1 MSSCEAVNPQL
12 AAKKTTKK
20 IPAFIISAALLRSS
34 ITWSLGPAA
43 AFSMKTSS
51 SSRPQA
57 SALASMAAAARGKTT
72 LADHVTSV
80 LAQQIRSGEFAPD
93 ARLPSE
99 MELTER
105 FSVSRTVI
113 REAISRLK
121 SEGLVGSRRGSGTVV
136 LPVTQA
142 TPFRL
147 DLNMDDGRDS
157 IQAVLRV
164 IELRRGVE
172 GEMAA
177 LAAQRRT
184 RAQNLAIQQA
194 LQAIDAAAAAGR
206 DGVQEDFAFHAA
218 ISNASHNPLYTSLV
232 QFLSQFLHA
241 AIRVSR
247 MNEARSNEFVQQVRA
262 EHAALAQAINDGNAE
277 AARAA
282 ALRHMEQSALRLQ
295 AADKAFWASAEGQ
308 AAARDLARVR
318 SGG

>member
-1 MSSCEAVNPQL
+1 MRA
-12 AAKKTTKK
+12 
-20 IPAFIISAALLRSS
+20 
-34 ITWSLGPAA
+34 
-43 AFSMKTSS
+43 MKTSS
-51 SSRPQA
+51 SSKPQA

-147 DLNMDDGRDS
+147 DLNVDDGRDS

-318 SGG
+318 EGG

>member
-1 MSSCEAVNPQL
+1 MRA
-12 AAKKTTKK
+12 
-20 IPAFIISAALLRSS
+20 
-34 ITWSLGPAA
+34 
-43 AFSMKTSS
+43 MKTSS

-295 AADKAFWASAEGQ
+295 AADRAFWASAEGQ

-318 SGG
+318 SGS

>member
-1 MSSCEAVNPQL
+1 MRA
-12 AAKKTTKK
+12 
-20 IPAFIISAALLRSS
+20 
-34 ITWSLGPAA
+34 
-43 AFSMKTSS
+43 MKTSS

-206 DGVQEDFAFHAA
+206 DGVQEEFAFHAA

-295 AADKAFWASAEGQ
+295 AADRAFWASAEGQ

>member
-1 MSSCEAVNPQL
+1 MRA
-12 AAKKTTKK
+12 
-20 IPAFIISAALLRSS
+20 
-34 ITWSLGPAA
+34 
-43 AFSMKTSS
+43 MKTSS

-72 LADHVTSV
+72 LADHVTTV

-147 DLNMDDGRDS
+147 DLNVDDGRDS

-241 AIRVSR
+241 AIRVAR

-282 ALRHMEQSALRLQ
+282 AMRHMEQSAQRLQ

-318 SGG
+318 EGG

>member
-1 MSSCEAVNPQL
+1 MRA
-12 AAKKTTKK
+12 
-20 IPAFIISAALLRSS
+20 
-34 ITWSLGPAA
+34 
-43 AFSMKTSS
+43 MKTSS

-147 DLNMDDGRDS
+147 DLNVDDGRDS

-295 AADKAFWASAEGQ
+295 AADRAFWASAEGQ

-318 SGG
+318 EGG

>member
-1 MSSCEAVNPQL
+1 MRA
-12 AAKKTTKK
+12 
-20 IPAFIISAALLRSS
+20 
-34 ITWSLGPAA
+34 
-43 AFSMKTSS
+43 MKTSS

>member
-1 MSSCEAVNPQL
+1 
-12 AAKKTTKK
+12 
-20 IPAFIISAALLRSS
+20 
-34 ITWSLGPAA
+34 
-43 AFSMKTSS
+43 
-51 SSRPQA
+51 
-57 SALASMAAAARGKTT
+57 MAANVRGKTT

-80 LAQQIRSGEFAPD
+80 LAQQIRGGEFAPD

-105 FSVSRTVI
+105 FAVSRTVI

-136 LPVTQA
+136 LPVTQT

-147 DLNMDDGRDS
+147 DLGGDDGRDS

-177 LAAQRRT
+177 LAAQRRSK
-184 RAQNLAIQQA
+184 AQNQAIQLA

-241 AIRVSR
+241 AIRVAR
-247 MNEARSNEFVQQVRA
+247 MNEARSSEFVQQVRA
-262 EHAALAQAINDGNAE
+262 EHAALAAAISAGDAD
-277 AARAA
+277 AARTA
-282 ALRHMEQSALRLQ
+282 ALLHMENSAKRIQ

-308 AAARDLARVR
+308 AAARDLARVK
-318 SGG
+318 SGN

>member
-1 MSSCEAVNPQL
+1 MRA
-12 AAKKTTKK
+12 
-20 IPAFIISAALLRSS
+20 
-34 ITWSLGPAA
+34 
-43 AFSMKTSS
+43 MKTSS

-295 AADKAFWASAEGQ
+295 AADRAFWASAEGQ

>member
-1 MSSCEAVNPQL
+1 MRA
-12 AAKKTTKK
+12 
-20 IPAFIISAALLRSS
+20 
-34 ITWSLGPAA
+34 
-43 AFSMKTSS
+43 MKTSS

-57 SALASMAAAARGKTT
+57 SAFASMAAAARGKTT

>member
-1 MSSCEAVNPQL
+1 MRA
-12 AAKKTTKK
+12 
-20 IPAFIISAALLRSS
+20 
-34 ITWSLGPAA
+34 
-43 AFSMKTSS
+43 MKTST
-51 SSRPQA
+51 SRPQG
-57 SALASMAAAARGKTT
+57 SALASMAAAARGKAT

-105 FSVSRTVI
+105 FAVSRTVI

-136 LPVTQA
+136 LPVSPA

-147 DLNMDDGRDS
+147 DLKVDDGRDS

-194 LQAIDAAAAAGR
+194 LRDIDAAAAAGR

-241 AIRVSR
+241 AIRVAR
-247 MNEARSNEFVQQVRA
+247 MNEARSSEFVQQVRA
-262 EHAALAQAINDGNAE
+262 EHAAMAQAISEGNAE

-282 ALRHMEQSALRLQ
+282 ALRHMEHSAQRIQ

-308 AAARDLARVR
+308 AAARDLARVK

>member
-1 MSSCEAVNPQL
+1 MRA
-12 AAKKTTKK
+12 
-20 IPAFIISAALLRSS
+20 
-34 ITWSLGPAA
+34 
-43 AFSMKTSS
+43 MKTSYS

-57 SALASMAAAARGKTT
+57 SALATMAAAARGKTT

-147 DLNMDDGRDS
+147 DLNVDDGRDS

-318 SGG
+318 EGG

>member
-1 MSSCEAVNPQL
+1 MRA
-12 AAKKTTKK
+12 
-20 IPAFIISAALLRSS
+20 
-34 ITWSLGPAA
+34 
-43 AFSMKTSS
+43 MKTSS

-318 SGG
+318 EGG

>member
-1 MSSCEAVNPQL
+1 MRA
-12 AAKKTTKK
+12 
-20 IPAFIISAALLRSS
+20 
-34 ITWSLGPAA
+34 
-43 AFSMKTSS
+43 MKTSS

-277 AARAA
+277 AARAG

-318 SGG
+318 EGG

>member
-1 MSSCEAVNPQL
+1 MRA
-12 AAKKTTKK
+12 
-20 IPAFIISAALLRSS
+20 
-34 ITWSLGPAA
+34 
-43 AFSMKTSS
+43 MKTSS
-51 SSRPQA
+51 SSRPQG
-57 SALASMAAAARGKTT
+57 SALATMAANVRGKTT

-80 LAQQIRSGEFAPD
+80 LAQQIRGGEFAPD

-105 FSVSRTVI
+105 FAVSRTVI

-136 LPVTQA
+136 LPVTQT

-147 DLNMDDGRDS
+147 DLGGDDGRDS

-177 LAAQRRT
+177 LAAQRRSK
-184 RAQNLAIQQA
+184 AQNQAIQLA

-241 AIRVSR
+241 AIRVAR
-247 MNEARSNEFVQQVRA
+247 MNEARSSEFVQQVRA
-262 EHAALAQAINDGNAE
+262 EHAALAAAISAGDAD

-282 ALRHMEQSALRLQ
+282 ALLHMENSAKRIQ

-308 AAARDLARVR
+308 AAARDLARVK
-318 SGG
+318 SGN

>member
-1 MSSCEAVNPQL
+1 MRA
-12 AAKKTTKK
+12 
-20 IPAFIISAALLRSS
+20 
-34 ITWSLGPAA
+34 
-43 AFSMKTSS
+43 MKTSS

-57 SALASMAAAARGKTT
+57 SALGSMATAARGKTT

-147 DLNMDDGRDS
+147 DLKVDDGRDS

-184 RAQNLAIQQA
+184 RAQNLAIRQA
-194 LQAIDAAAAAGR
+194 LQDIDTAAAAGR

-241 AIRVSR
+241 AIRVAR
-247 MNEARSNEFVQQVRA
+247 MNEARSSEFVQQVRA
-262 EHAALAQAINDGNAE
+262 EHAALAQAISDGNAE

-282 ALRHMEQSALRLQ
+282 ALRHMENSAQRLQ
-295 AADKAFWASAEGQ
+295 AADKAFWASAQGQ

>member
-1 MSSCEAVNPQL
+1 MRA
-12 AAKKTTKK
+12 
-20 IPAFIISAALLRSS
+20 
-34 ITWSLGPAA
+34 
-43 AFSMKTSS
+43 MKTSS

-57 SALASMAAAARGKTT
+57 SALASVAAAARGKTT

-147 DLNMDDGRDS
+147 DLNVDDGRDS

-295 AADKAFWASAEGQ
+295 AADRAFWASAEGQ

>member
-1 MSSCEAVNPQL
+1 
-12 AAKKTTKK
+12 
-20 IPAFIISAALLRSS
+20 
-34 ITWSLGPAA
+34 
-43 AFSMKTSS
+43 
-51 SSRPQA
+51 
-57 SALASMAAAARGKTT
+57 MAAAPGPARAKVT

-80 LAQQIRSGEFAPD
+80 LARQIRAGEFAPET
-93 ARLPSE
+93 RLPSE

-136 LPVTQA
+136 LPVNPA

-147 DLNMDDGRDS
+147 DMAVDDGRDS

-184 RAQNLAIQQA
+184 RAQNLVIQQA
-194 LQAIDAAAAAGR
+194 LQAIDEAAAAGR

-218 ISNASHNPLYTSLV
+218 ISSASHNPLYTSLI

-241 AIRVSR
+241 AIRVAR
-247 MNEARSNEFVQQVRA
+247 MNEARSSEFVQQVRA
-262 EHAALAQAINDGNAE
+262 EHAAMAQAISDGNAE

-282 ALRHMEQSALRLQ
+282 ALHHMENSAQRIQ
-295 AADKAFWASAEGQ
+295 AADKVFWASEEGQ
-308 AAARDLARVR
+308 AAARDLARMR
-318 SGG
+318 SGE

>member
-1 MSSCEAVNPQL
+1 MRAMKNHD
-12 AAKKTTKK
+12 AKTAIAST
-20 IPAFIISAALLRSS
+20 PARSN
-34 ITWSLGPAA
+34 
-43 AFSMKTSS
+43 
-51 SSRPQA
+51 
-57 SALASMAAAARGKTT
+57 ARGT

-80 LAQQIRSGEFAPD
+80 LARQIREGEFAPD

-99 MELTER
+99 MELTAR
-105 FSVSRTVI
+105 FGVSRTVI

-136 LPVTQA
+136 LAANPA

-147 DLNMDDGRDS
+147 DMQVDEVGDS
-157 IQAVLRV
+157 IAAVLRV

-184 RAQNLAIQQA
+184 KAQNQAIQHA
-194 LQAIDAAAAAGR
+194 LKEMDRAAQEGR

-218 ISNASHNPLYTSLV
+218 ISNAAHNPLYTSLV

-241 AIRVSR
+241 AIRVAR
-247 MNEARSNEFVQQVRA
+247 MNEARRSDFGQQVRG
-262 EHAALAQAINDGNAE
+262 EHAAIAQAIADGDAV

-282 ALRHMEQSALRLQ
+282 ALQHMENSASRIQ
-295 AADKAFWASAEGQ
+295 AADREFWASEGGQ
-308 AAARDLARVR
+308 AARHLAQVKPKA
-318 SGG
+318 

>member
-1 MSSCEAVNPQL
+1 MRA
-12 AAKKTTKK
+12 
-20 IPAFIISAALLRSS
+20 
-34 ITWSLGPAA
+34 
-43 AFSMKTSS
+43 MKTSS
-51 SSRPQA
+51 SSKPQV

-147 DLNMDDGRDS
+147 DLNVDDGRDS

-241 AIRVSR
+241 AIRVAR

-282 ALRHMEQSALRLQ
+282 ALRHMEQSAQRLQ
-295 AADKAFWASAEGQ
+295 AADRAFWASAEGQ

-318 SGG
+318 EGG

>member
-1 MSSCEAVNPQL
+1 
-12 AAKKTTKK
+12 
-20 IPAFIISAALLRSS
+20 
-34 ITWSLGPAA
+34 
-43 AFSMKTSS
+43 
-51 SSRPQA
+51 
-57 SALASMAAAARGKTT
+57 MAAAARGKTT

-147 DLNMDDGRDS
+147 DLKVDDGRDS

-184 RAQNLAIQQA
+184 RAQNLAIRQA
-194 LQAIDAAAAAGR
+194 LQDIDTAAAAGR

-241 AIRVSR
+241 AIRVAR
-247 MNEARSNEFVQQVRA
+247 MNEARSSEFVQQVRA
-262 EHAALAQAINDGNAE
+262 EHAALAQAISDGNAE

-282 ALRHMEQSALRLQ
+282 ALRHMENSAQRLQ
-295 AADKAFWASAEGQ
+295 AADKAFWASAQGQ

>member
-1 MSSCEAVNPQL
+1 MRA
-12 AAKKTTKK
+12 
-20 IPAFIISAALLRSS
+20 
-34 ITWSLGPAA
+34 
-43 AFSMKTSS
+43 MKTST
-51 SSRPQA
+51 SRPQG

-105 FSVSRTVI
+105 FAVSRTVI

-136 LPVTQA
+136 LPVSPA

-147 DLNMDDGRDS
+147 DLKVDDGRDS

-194 LQAIDAAAAAGR
+194 LRDIDAAAAAGR

-241 AIRVSR
+241 AIRVAR
-247 MNEARSNEFVQQVRA
+247 MNEARSSEFVQQVRA
-262 EHAALAQAINDGNAE
+262 EHAAMAQAISEGNAE
-277 AARAA
+277 VARAA
-282 ALRHMEQSALRLQ
+282 ALRHMEHSAQRIQ

-308 AAARDLARVR
+308 AAARDLARVK

>member
-1 MSSCEAVNPQL
+1 MRA
-12 AAKKTTKK
+12 
-20 IPAFIISAALLRSS
+20 
-34 ITWSLGPAA
+34 
-43 AFSMKTSS
+43 MKTSS

-147 DLNMDDGRDS
+147 DLNVDDGRDS

-318 SGG
+318 EGG

>member
-1 MSSCEAVNPQL
+1 MRA
-12 AAKKTTKK
+12 
-20 IPAFIISAALLRSS
+20 
-34 ITWSLGPAA
+34 
-43 AFSMKTSS
+43 MKTSS
-51 SSRPQA
+51 SSRPQG
-57 SALASMAAAARGKTT
+57 SALASMAANVRGKTT

-80 LAQQIRSGEFAPD
+80 LAQQIRGGEFAPD

-105 FSVSRTVI
+105 FAVSRTVI

-136 LPVTQA
+136 LPVTQT

-147 DLNMDDGRDS
+147 DLGGDDGRDS

-177 LAAQRRT
+177 LAAQRRSK
-184 RAQNLAIQQA
+184 AQNQAIQLA

-241 AIRVSR
+241 AIRVAR
-247 MNEARSNEFVQQVRA
+247 MNEARSSEFVQQVRA
-262 EHAALAQAINDGNAE
+262 EHAALAAAISAGDAD
-277 AARAA
+277 AARTA
-282 ALRHMEQSALRLQ
+282 ALLHMENSAKRIQ

-308 AAARDLARVR
+308 AAARDLARVK
-318 SGG
+318 SGN

>member
-1 MSSCEAVNPQL
+1 MRA
-12 AAKKTTKK
+12 
-20 IPAFIISAALLRSS
+20 
-34 ITWSLGPAA
+34 
-43 AFSMKTSS
+43 MKTSS
-51 SSRPQA
+51 SSRPQG
-57 SALASMAAAARGKTT
+57 SALASLAAASRGKTT

-136 LPVTQA
+136 LPVTPA

-218 ISNASHNPLYTSLV
+218 ISNAAHNPLYTSLV

-241 AIRVSR
+241 AIRVAR

-262 EHAALAQAINDGNAE
+262 EHAALAQAISDGNAE

-282 ALRHMEQSALRLQ
+282 ALRHMENSAQRLQ
-295 AADKAFWASAEGQ
+295 AADRAFWASAEGQ

>member
-1 MSSCEAVNPQL
+1 MRA
-12 AAKKTTKK
+12 
-20 IPAFIISAALLRSS
+20 
-34 ITWSLGPAA
+34 
-43 AFSMKTSS
+43 MKTSS

-147 DLNMDDGRDS
+147 DLNVDDGRDS